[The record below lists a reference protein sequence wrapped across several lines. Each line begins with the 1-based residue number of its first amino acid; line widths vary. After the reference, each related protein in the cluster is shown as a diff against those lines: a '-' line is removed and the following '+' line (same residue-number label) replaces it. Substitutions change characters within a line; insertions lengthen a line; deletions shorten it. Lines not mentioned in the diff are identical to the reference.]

1 MYQKRFFQI
10 GQSSQE
16 GEPTDRSKFRGAGG
30 GGHRGQGGKG
40 GKGRQGGTKP
50 GSGPNGF
57 CVCPSCGHRQE
68 HIAGKRC
75 LDQVCPKC
83 GAKMVRE

>member
-1 MYQKRFFQI
+1 MYRKRFSRR
-10 GQSSQE
+10 GQPIQQ
-16 GEPTDRSKFRGAGG
+16 GEPVEVGRYRRVGG
-30 GGHRGQGGKG
+30 GGRGGQSGKD

-83 GAKMVRE
+83 GTKMVRK